1 TENGLIAVELT
12 GSQIYSPA
20 GQLVINLPAGTTLEL
35 RAAEGARP
43 TLLLEDEIV
52 ITGAASSTA
61 VLNGLLIAAAPAT
74 NPATPS
80 PVALVHA
87 PALLTDGSYSHLAQ
101 LNLTHCALVPGW
113 SVKPQGE
120 PLFPTS
126 PTLLVEPAGLHV
138 IVARS
143 ILGPVRATRL
153 VIFTASDSIID
164 ATAPTDI
171 AYSAPDAAV
180 DGPSGGE
187 LTLVGCTVIGKV
199 HATLFTLISDSIFWA
214 WLAPGDTWVAP
225 MIADRKQ
232 AGCVRVSYLPTGAIT
247 PRRFQCVEKAPGT
260 PQPLFF
266 ALRYGHPGYCKLLAT
281 TNDRIRRG
289 ADDGGE
295 MGVFHYLLAPLRETD
310 LRIRMQEYLPVGME
324 FGLIHQN

>member
-1 TENGLIAVELT
+1 
-12 GSQIYSPA
+12 
-20 GQLVINLPAGTTLEL
+20 
-35 RAAEGARP
+35 
-43 TLLLEDEIV
+43 
-52 ITGAASSTA
+52 
-61 VLNGLLIAAAPAT
+61 
-74 NPATPS
+74 
-80 PVALVHA
+80 
-87 PALLTDGSYSHLAQ
+87 
-101 LNLTHCALVPGW
+101 
-113 SVKPQGE
+113 
-120 PLFPTS
+120 
-126 PTLLVEPAGLHV
+126 LLVEPAGLRV
-138 IVARS
+138 NVARS
-143 ILGPVRATRL
+143 ILGPVCANRL
-153 VIFTASDSIID
+153 VTFTASDTIID
-164 ATAPTDI
+164 ATAPTGI
-171 AYSAPDAAV
+171 AYSAPDAAPN
-180 DGPSGGE
+180 GPSGGE

-214 WLAPGDTWVAP
+214 WLAAGDTWVAP

-232 AGCVRVSYLPTGAIT
+232 AGCVRFSYLPTGAIT

-281 TNDRIRRG
+281 TSDRIRRG